1 MQSKCNHQTN
11 KYYMNLLDI
20 IFLAIALAMD
30 CFAVSIVSGVLGGG
44 VLRMAFFFGFFQA
57 MMPLLGWLGISY
69 FSTQLEAYDHWIA
82 FSLLLMIGCNMIREA
97 FSSEEEEHQHFNPN
111 LLRTQLLLAIATSI
125 DALAVGISFACTG
138 YQQLS
143 QLVLPL
149 VIIGGLFPFQH
160 HWQQAWYA
168 FRQGHRPS
176 PEARASG
183 RCHSYP
189 DWCEDSRFPPVRI
202 VFCKKTVSDRWQK
215 EKIHYLCNRNRE
227 KEL

>member
-1 MQSKCNHQTN
+1 
-11 KYYMNLLDI
+11 MNLLDI

-69 FSTQLEAYDHWIA
+69 FSAQLEAYDHWIA

-97 FSSEEEEHQHFNPN
+97 FGSEEEEHQHFNPN
-111 LLRTQLLLAIATSI
+111 QLRTQLLLAIATSI

-149 VIIGGLFPFQH
+149 VIIGVVSFLFSIIGNRLGTRFGK
-160 HWQQAWYA
+160 AIA
-168 FRQGHRPS
+168 HRLK
-176 PEARASG
+176 PELLG
-183 RCHSYP
+183 G
-189 DWCEDSRFPPVRI
+189 VI
-202 VFCKKTVSDRWQK
+202 LILIGVKILVS
-215 EKIHYLCNRNRE
+215 HLFA
-227 KEL
+227 

>member
-149 VIIGGLFPFQH
+149 VIIGVVSFLFSIIGNRLGTRFGK
-160 HWQQAWYA
+160 AIA
-168 FRQGHRPS
+168 HRLK
-176 PEARASG
+176 PELMGGVILILIGAK
-183 RCHSYP
+183 
-189 DWCEDSRFPPVRI
+189 I
-202 VFCKKTVSDRWQK
+202 LVS
-215 EKIHYLCNRNRE
+215 HLFA
-227 KEL
+227 

>member
-69 FSTQLEAYDHWIA
+69 FSAQLEAYDHWIA

-97 FSSEEEEHQHFNPN
+97 FGSEEDEHQHFNPN
-111 LLRTQLLLAIATSI
+111 QLRTQLLLAIATSI

-149 VIIGGLFPFQH
+149 VIIGVVSFLFSIIGNRLGTRFGK
-160 HWQQAWYA
+160 AIA
-168 FRQGHRPS
+168 HRLK
-176 PEARASG
+176 PELLG
-183 RCHSYP
+183 G
-189 DWCEDSRFPPVRI
+189 VI
-202 VFCKKTVSDRWQK
+202 LILIGVKILVS
-215 EKIHYLCNRNRE
+215 HLFA
-227 KEL
+227 